1 VSKKLFSRL
10 WILTGL
16 VALVLLIVTVSLASR
31 ALVLPRTISQAD
43 QTVTVYLTGGGRLF
57 QLYEEPDRLARVR
70 SVLEYGTAV
79 DVVDSTEDRDQLWY
93 YVEVEEKKG
102 WIPAESVSLEP
113 PE

>member
-1 VSKKLFSRL
+1 MSKKLLSRL

-16 VALVLLIVTVSLASR
+16 VALVLLVATVSLTSR
-31 ALVLPRTISQAD
+31 AASQAD

-70 SVLEYGTAV
+70 SVLDYGTAV
-79 DVVDSTEDRDQLWY
+79 EVVDSTKDMDQQWY
-93 YVEVEEKKG
+93 YVEVEDKSG
-102 WIPAESVSLEP
+102 WIPAEYISLEP